1 MARHPGKAGGPVNV
15 EVSLFGLP
23 LISLSWSRVDSV
35 EDDTESVA
43 LGTDME
49 APEDDPG
56 FGFVRESTR

>member
-1 MARHPGKAGGPVNV
+1 MNV

-43 LGTDME
+43 LGTDTE

-56 FGFVRESTR
+56 FGFVKESTR

>member
-1 MARHPGKAGGPVNV
+1 MNL

-23 LISLSWSRVDSV
+23 LISISWSRVDSA

-43 LGTDME
+43 LGTDTE

-56 FGFVRESTR
+56 FGFVRGSTG

>member
-1 MARHPGKAGGPVNV
+1 MNL

-49 APEDDPG
+49 APEVDPD
-56 FGFVRESTR
+56 FGFVREGTR